1 MNIFLIAFL
10 AAQLAVSANDNK
22 VMLVDGV
29 NTPVPNPLPDTVTIL
44 DIGASPPKVV
54 TELRAPTTIVG
65 PPHSVAVT
73 PDQSIALVTASTKID
88 PSNPKSTLPD
98 DKVTVIDLKT
108 FPPVVLT
115 TLRAGA
121 GAAGV
126 SINRA
131 GTLALVANR
140 SEGTVSIFRIAGKNV
155 TAAGKV
161 DLGAPGSLPSQVM
174 FTADGL
180 TALVSRNAVTDNRIS
195 LLAID
200 GVHVEYTK
208 RDFFAGL
215 QPYGMDITPAGDLAV
230 VANIGAG
237 AAGGVDVVS
246 LIDLAANPPRAIDQ
260 IAVGPTPEGI
270 SVSPNGRYV
279 AVTMMNGSNASKTGP
294 FFHDFGILKIL
305 ELNGRKLTP
314 AAETRI
320 DHWCQGA
327 AWARDS
333 RTVFAQCVVEKE
345 IQMFSFDGKD
355 LKPADAIKILTAD
368 PSESGLLVI
377 SDPHRKPY
385 QHEQSSLPR

>member
-54 TELRAPTTIVG
+54 SELRAPTSIVE

-108 FPPVVLT
+108 SPPVVLT
-115 TLRAGA
+115 TLQAGA

-174 FTADGL
+174 FTADGR

-200 GVHVEYTK
+200 GVNVEYTK

-230 VANIGAG
+230 VANIGAV

-260 IAVGPTPEGI
+260 IAVGPTPEG
-270 SVSPNGRYV
+270 
-279 AVTMMNGSNASKTGP
+279 
-294 FFHDFGILKIL
+294 D
-305 ELNGRKLTP
+305 
-314 AAETRI
+314 
-320 DHWCQGA
+320 
-327 AWARDS
+327 
-333 RTVFAQCVVEKE
+333 
-345 IQMFSFDGKD
+345 
-355 LKPADAIKILTAD
+355 
-368 PSESGLLVI
+368 
-377 SDPHRKPY
+377 
-385 QHEQSSLPR
+385 

>member
-1 MNIFLIAFL
+1 MLFCANHERAAEDQVMNIFLIAFL

-44 DIGASPPKVV
+44 DIGASPPKIVS
-54 TELRAPTTIVG
+54 ELRAPTSIVG

-98 DKVTVIDLKT
+98 DKVTVIDLKAS
-108 FPPVVLT
+108 PPVVLT
-115 TLRAGA
+115 TLQAGA
-121 GAAGV
+121 GGAGV

-174 FTADGL
+174 FTADGR

-200 GVHVEYTK
+200 GVNVEYTK

-215 QPYGMDITPAGDLAV
+215 QPYGMDVTPAGDLAV

-279 AVTMMNGSNASKTGP
+279 AVTVMNGSNASKTGP
-294 FFHDFGILKIL
+294 LFHDFGLLKIL
-305 ELNGRKLTP
+305 ELNGRRLTP
-314 AAETRI
+314 AASERGLQGET
-320 DHWCQGA
+320 
-327 AWARDS
+327 
-333 RTVFAQCVVEKE
+333 
-345 IQMFSFDGKD
+345 
-355 LKPADAIKILTAD
+355 
-368 PSESGLLVI
+368 
-377 SDPHRKPY
+377 
-385 QHEQSSLPR
+385 